1 MNSTSIH
8 TSTVLNNFLEQKRL
22 AQLEFPLLSL
32 LILFSHLQ
40 CEDLASRHR
49 SYREL
54 IKWLSPISRSQKQ
67 SIYIP
72 IYFCTFEIYELG
84 QYLKEEPSKIWQ
96 ELAELPLVVPKSAT
110 RKFNV
115 YTTQVGRS
123 N

>member
-1 MNSTSIH
+1 MNSTSILD
-8 TSTVLNNFLEQKRL
+8 STRLSNFLEQKKLERV
-22 AQLEFPLLSL
+22 EFPLRAL
-32 LILFSHLQ
+32 LVLFSHLQ
-40 CEDLASRHR
+40 CEDLASRRR

-96 ELAELPLVVPKSAT
+96 ELAELPPVVPQSAIRT
-110 RKFNV
+110 FNV
-115 YTTQVGRS
+115 YTTEVGRS